1 MAKRK
6 AVKIQPGMQVRVGR
20 NEHHGIKFGAI
31 CRVLEIYPDGD
42 CKVDGPLISDDWCT
56 YQYVDQSLCS
66 PIKKVRV

>member
-20 NEHHGIKFGAI
+20 DSYHGIKFGAV
-31 CRVLEIYPDGD
+31 CRVIEVFSDGD
-42 CKVDGPLISDDWCT
+42 CEVSGPTHDDYYQT
-56 YQYVDQSLCS
+56 SQYVDQSLCS